1 MHLTTVRLTG
11 VHLTAVN
18 TQLLSYWSH
27 CTLLY
32 YTAQFAVQFT
42 TVHIFTVHRAIKT
55 DCIQLTE
62 PNKKYDV
69 QLFGYELI
77 NQSINQLITWTIC
90 RDAVAS
96 KN

>member
-11 VHLTAVN
+11 VHLTAVHLPAVN

-27 CTLLY
+27 CSLLY

-42 TVHIFTVHRAIKT
+42 IVDIFTVHRAIET

-62 PNKKYDV
+62 PNKKYDA
-69 QLFGYELI
+69 QLFGYE
-77 NQSINQLITWTIC
+77 
-90 RDAVAS
+90 
-96 KN
+96 

>member
-1 MHLTTVRLTG
+1 MHLTTVRLTGVHLTG

-27 CTLLY
+27 CSLLY

-42 TVHIFTVHRAIKT
+42 TVHIFTVHGAIKT
-55 DCIQLTE
+55 DYIQLTE
-62 PNKKYDV
+62 LNKKYDF

-77 NQSINQLITWTIC
+77 N
-90 RDAVAS
+90 
-96 KN
+96 